1 MSDQERER
9 LIAKEGDKPESDVE
23 GHLKRRAEGGEAPAD
38 EAGMRRE
45 GEGDDPDVEGHLK
58 R

>member
-1 MSDQERER
+1 MSEQERER
-9 LIAKEGDKPESDVE
+9 IVREGDEPETDVE
-23 GHLKRRAEGGEAPAD
+23 GHIKRRSEGAEAES

-45 GEGDDPDVEGHLK
+45 GDEPDVEGHMK

>member
-23 GHLKRRAEGGEAPAD
+23 GHLKRRAEGAEAAE

-45 GEGDDPDVEGHLK
+45 GEGDDPDVEGHMK

>member
-1 MSDQERER
+1 MGEQEREIVR
-9 LIAKEGDKPESDVE
+9 EGDQGPDVE
-23 GHLKRRAEGGEAPAD
+23 GHIKRRSEDAEPPEG

-45 GEGDDPDVEGHLK
+45 VDEEPDVEGHIK

>member
-1 MSDQERER
+1 MSEQEREKIVR
-9 LIAKEGDKPESDVE
+9 EGDEPESDVE
-23 GHLKRRAEGGEAPAD
+23 GHIKRRSEGAEPEG

-45 GEGDDPDVEGHLK
+45 GDEPDVEGHMK

>member
-1 MSDQERER
+1 MSEQESEKSLRRE
-9 LIAKEGDKPESDVE
+9 EDEPESDVE
-23 GHLKRRAEGGEAPAD
+23 GHMKRRSEGAEPPAE

-45 GEGDDPDVEGHLK
+45 GDEPDVEGHMK

>member
-1 MSDQERER
+1 MSEQERER
-9 LIAKEGDKPESDVE
+9 ITKEGEEPESDVE
-23 GHLKRRAEGGEAPAD
+23 GHLKRRSEGAEAAEG

-45 GEGDDPDVEGHLK
+45 GEDPDVEGHLK

>member
-1 MSDQERER
+1 MSEQEREKIIR
-9 LIAKEGDKPESDVE
+9 REDEEPESDVE
-23 GHLKRRAEGGEAPAD
+23 GHLKRRSEGGEPPAD

-45 GEGDDPDVEGHLK
+45 GDEPDVEGHMK

>member
-1 MSDQERER
+1 MSEQEGEKSLRRE
-9 LIAKEGDKPESDVE
+9 EDEPESDVE
-23 GHLKRRAEGGEAPAD
+23 GHMKRRSEGAEPPAE

-45 GEGDDPDVEGHLK
+45 GDEPDVEGHMK

>member
-1 MSDQERER
+1 MSEQERER
-9 LIAKEGDKPESDVE
+9 IIHKEDKKPESDVE
-23 GHLKRRAEGGEAPAD
+23 GHLKRRSEGAEPPAD

-45 GEGDDPDVEGHLK
+45 GEDPDVEGHLK

>member
-1 MSDQERER
+1 MSEQEREKIVR
-9 LIAKEGDKPESDVE
+9 EGDEPESDVE
-23 GHLKRRAEGGEAPAD
+23 GHLKRRSEGGEPPEG

-45 GEGDDPDVEGHLK
+45 GEEPDVEGHMK

>member
-1 MSDQERER
+1 MSEQEAEKGIRRE
-9 LIAKEGDKPESDVE
+9 EDEPESDVE
-23 GHLKRRAEGGEAPAD
+23 AHLKRRSEGAEPSAG

-45 GEGDDPDVEGHLK
+45 GDEPDVEGHIK

>member
-1 MSDQERER
+1 MSEQEGEKSLRRE
-9 LIAKEGDKPESDVE
+9 EDEPESDVE
-23 GHLKRRAEGGEAPAD
+23 GHMKRRTEGAESAE

-45 GEGDDPDVEGHLK
+45 GDEPDVEGHMK

>member
-1 MSDQERER
+1 MSEQEGEKSIRRE
-9 LIAKEGDKPESDVE
+9 EDEPESDVE
-23 GHLKRRAEGGEAPAD
+23 GHLKRRSEGEPPPG

-45 GEGDDPDVEGHLK
+45 GDEPDVEGHLK

>member
-23 GHLKRRAEGGEAPAD
+23 GHLKRRSEGGEPPAD

-45 GEGDDPDVEGHLK
+45 GDDPDVEGHMK

>member
-1 MSDQERER
+1 MSEQERER
-9 LIAKEGDKPESDVE
+9 IVREAETDPDVE
-23 GHLKRRAEGGEAPAD
+23 GHIKRRSDEAEPDEG

-45 GEGDDPDVEGHLK
+45 GDEPDVEGHIK

>member
-1 MSDQERER
+1 MSEQEREKIIR
-9 LIAKEGDKPESDVE
+9 REDEELESDVE
-23 GHLKRRAEGGEAPAD
+23 GHIKRRSEGEPPAG

-45 GEGDDPDVEGHLK
+45 GDEPDVEGHIK

>member
-1 MSDQERER
+1 MSEQERER
-9 LIAKEGDKPESDVE
+9 IIHREGEESESDVE
-23 GHLKRRAEGGEAPAD
+23 GHLKRRSEGGEPPEG

-45 GEGDDPDVEGHLK
+45 GDEPDVEGHMK